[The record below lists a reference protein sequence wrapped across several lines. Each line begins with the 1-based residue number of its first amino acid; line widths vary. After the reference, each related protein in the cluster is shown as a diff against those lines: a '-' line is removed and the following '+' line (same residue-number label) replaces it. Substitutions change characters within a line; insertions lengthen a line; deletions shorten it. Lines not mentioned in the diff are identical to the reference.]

1 MSKKHF
7 GTDGVRGRVGTDP
20 MTVDFAIRLASAAAQ
35 VLVPEGGT
43 VVIGKDTRLSGYMF
57 ESALEAGFVGAG
69 ADVLLLGPLPTPGI
83 AVLTQEFKAD
93 LGVVISASHN
103 PYEDNGI
110 KFFDRSGSKLN
121 DDIERAIESQMQAPP
136 ITRDSTHLGKAKLI
150 HTARIRYQE
159 FCESTFP
166 DGLGLDGLKVVFDG
180 ANGAGYKVGPR
191 TLANLGAEVIPIG
204 CSPNGRNINQGCG
217 STSPELLSLT
227 VPAVKADVGVALDGD
242 GDRLVM
248 VDEEGR
254 LIDGDQLL
262 YILAMAR
269 RAEGALQGPVVGTVM
284 SNLGL
289 EHALRDAS
297 IDFRRAKVGDRY
309 VLETLRETGGVIGGE
324 TSGHMI
330 VLDRTTTGD
339 GLVSALQILAI
350 MKQTGKPLSEL
361 AGAMPKYPQTMINV
375 RTDKKLDPDA
385 SPAIQQAVG
394 AVEDELRDSGRVVLR
409 ASGTEPVIRVMV
421 EGENADQVTALAQR
435 LAGVVAK
442 AAA

>member
-1 MSKKHF
+1 M
-7 GTDGVRGRVGTDP
+7 
-20 MTVDFAIRLASAAAQ
+20 
-35 VLVPEGGT
+35 
-43 VVIGKDTRLSGYMF
+43 
-57 ESALEAGFVGAG
+57 
-69 ADVLLLGPLPTPGI
+69 
-83 AVLTQEFKAD
+83 
-93 LGVVISASHN
+93 ISASHN
-103 PYEDNGI
+103 HYEDNGI

-121 DDIERAIESQMQAPP
+121 DDIEREIESKMQGPP
-136 ITRDSTHLGKAKLI
+136 ITRESTHIGKAKLI
-150 HTARIRYQE
+150 HTARITYQE

-166 DGLGLDGLKVVFDG
+166 RGLGLDGLKIVFDG

-191 TLANLGAEVIPIG
+191 TLADLGADVIPIG
-204 CSPNGRNINQGCG
+204 CSPNGRNINEGCG
-217 STSPELLSLT
+217 STNPELLSLT

-248 VDEEGR
+248 VDENGN

-262 YILAMAR
+262 YILATAR
-269 RAEGALQGPVVGTVM
+269 QSAGELRGPVVGTVM

-289 EHALRDAS
+289 EHALKAES

-339 GLVSALQILAI
+339 GLVSALQILAV
-350 MKQTGKPLSEL
+350 MKQTGKKLSEL
-361 AGAMPKYPQTMINV
+361 AAGMPRYPQTMVNV

-385 SPAIQQAVG
+385 SPAIQEAVG
-394 AVEDELRDSGRVVLR
+394 AVEEELRDSGRVVLR

-421 EGENADQVTALAQR
+421 EGEDEAQVTALAQR
-435 LAGVVAK
+435 LADVVAK